1 MARECVL
8 ELKRRLL
15 SEQAPSRAQ
24 MMGSP
29 FKLRYW
35 VQSTDICGRNE
46 RWSRWQLRAL
56 PRQWI
61 EFGGSEVGMTAP
73 PSLETYE
80 SCLWM
85 KGKLW
90 CSLEDGCWNRS
101 KSYRHQRG
109 WIFGQCRRLW
119 TSSSLS
125 QELLESGS
133 CRNQSWS
140 FGQGTSDQAALSL
153 PFRRSEI
160 RIEEPHGFTP
170 WGIISHVRKCNGPT
184 RQTKDSKNV
193 KSPPQFTS
201 RAPIVK
207 TRDFSRSRR
216 KKLGLEEGWWVEREM
231 AGRPEETGSEG

>member
-1 MARECVL
+1 MARECVW
-8 ELKRRLL
+8 ELKCRLL

-29 FKLRYW
+29 FKLWYW

-46 RWSRWQLRAL
+46 SWRRWQLRAL

-61 EFGGSEVGMTAP
+61 EFGGSDVGMTAP
-73 PSLETYE
+73 PSLEIYE

-90 CSLEDGCWNRS
+90 CSLEEGCWNRS

-109 WIFGQCRRLW
+109 WIFGQRRRLW

-140 FGQGTSDQAALSL
+140 FGHGTSDQAALSL
-153 PFRRSEI
+153 PFRRSE
-160 RIEEPHGFTP
+160 G
-170 WGIISHVRKCNGPT
+170 WGSPTASPLGASFPMWGSVTSQRGKRRTQWMLRVLHSLHQELQLSKLETSAGP
-184 RQTKDSKNV
+184 
-193 KSPPQFTS
+193 
-201 RAPIVK
+201 
-207 TRDFSRSRR
+207 
-216 KKLGLEEGWWVEREM
+216 GERN
-231 AGRPEETGSEG
+231 